1 MAVHSPA
8 DGHLTLNS
16 AMNIHI
22 QVFVQTCIVVPLGKT
37 IFVSFLRQGRARSC
51 AINR

>member
-1 MAVHSPA
+1 MAVRSPA
-8 DGHLTLNS
+8 DGRLTLSS

-22 QVFVQTCIVVPLGKT
+22 QVFVQTCVVVPLGKT
-37 IFVSFLRQGRARSC
+37 VFVSLLREGRARSC